1 MDSTRGVWLAVC
13 ACSAAGMLLCCSS
26 VGFAADDP
34 AAEASPVPDAHA
46 VVAAAPAAQGPAAA
60 ATQALPAEPPMDAAA
75 VRALLE
81 DITDPELREAM
92 AQELQEMDG
101 AGAPAAAEAP
111 QHEPTVESQPVTP
124 IPSASAE

>member
-1 MDSTRGVWLAVC
+1 
-13 ACSAAGMLLCCSS
+13 
-26 VGFAADDP
+26 
-34 AAEASPVPDAHA
+34 
-46 VVAAAPAAQGPAAA
+46 
-60 ATQALPAEPPMDAAA
+60 MDAAA